1 MAQTEIIE
9 IRAVV
14 DAAVADIEK
23 LKDSIHQTNEA
34 SSETNET
41 IQKGTDVV
49 DKYTGGA
56 ISGFKN
62 LTKTVKTAIKSFGVL
77 RLAVAATGL
86 GALVL
91 LVTSIQQAFTRSEEG
106 QNKYAKLLGQ
116 IGAVTGEL
124 LDRLANLGMAII
136 DAFTNPRKALEDFGK
151 SIKQFFLDRI
161 KLAAEGL
168 GLLGK
173 AIAKVF
179 KGDFKG
185 AAEDAGK
192 GFQAL
197 NRGINPA
204 VIVTE
209 QLVKATTKLVK
220 VTKEATK
227 AALEEA
233 KVAGQ
238 IADLRA
244 EADKV
249 DRQLLV
255 DRAKADRDRADL
267 LDKSINREKFTT
279 QERIAFL
286 EEAGRLEEEIT
297 NKQIA
302 AVQMRLD
309 AAKAEAALGLAD
321 KAELEEEK
329 RLEAE
334 LIQLETAKLTKQR
347 EVTSQ
352 TIALKAEEAAAKKA
366 IDDQEAAEEKERA
379 DKKLEDDKLRLEEEK
394 RIEAERVAAK
404 AQALDAIIGL
414 AGQES
419 ALGKAALVAKQLL
432 AAQEFLVDLGVL
444 KNKATTTAAEAS
456 LDGAKA
462 GSNAATGLSETL
474 KLGFPKA
481 IPFLI
486 LYAAQAVSIVKGVM
500 SAVKKTKAVA
510 SSVGGRSSRSASS
523 SLPAVSAAQAPAFNI
538 VGATG
543 TNQLAQTIAGQQ
555 QQPVKAFVVA
565 NDVTTA
571 QSLERNTIQGASI

>member
-14 DAAVADIEK
+14 DAAVADIDK
-23 LKDSIHQTNEA
+23 LKDSIHQTHEA

-49 DKYTGGA
+49 DKFTGGA

-62 LTKTVKTAIKSFGVL
+62 LLKTVKTAIKSFGVL

-124 LDRLANLGMAII
+124 LDRLANLGTAII

-161 KLAAEGL
+161 KLAGEGL
-168 GLLGK
+168 GLLASALK
-173 AIAKVF
+173 KVF
-179 KGDFKG
+179 DRDFSG
-185 AAEDAGK
+185 AIKDAGK
-192 GFQAL
+192 GFVAL
-197 NRGINPA
+197 NRGINPT
-204 VIVTE
+204 VIITE
-209 QLVKATTKLVK
+209 QLVKATGKLVK

-227 AALEEA
+227 AGLEEA

-244 EADKV
+244 KADKV

-297 NKQIA
+297 NKEIA

-309 AAKAEAALGLAD
+309 AAKAQAALGLAD

-366 IDDQEAAEEKERA
+366 IDDQEAADEKERA
-379 DKKLEDDKLRLEEEK
+379 DKILEDKRQIAEEEK

-444 KNKATTTAAEAS
+444 KNKATTTAAEAQ

-462 GSNAATGLSETL
+462 GQNAATGLSETL

-500 SAVKKTKAVA
+500 SAVKKTKSIAA
-510 SSVGGRSSRSASS
+510 SVGGRSSGSSSS

-538 VGATG
+538 VGSSG
-543 TNQLAQTIAGQQ
+543 TNQLAETIAGQQ

>member
-9 IRAVV
+9 IKANVNS
-14 DAAVADIEK
+14 AIADIEK
-23 LKDSIHQTNEA
+23 LKDSIEDTQVATQ
-34 SSETNET
+34 ETNET

-49 DKYTGGA
+49 DKFTGGA

-62 LTKTVKTAIKSFGVL
+62 LLKTVKTAIKSFGVL

-116 IGAVTGEL
+116 ISAVTGEL
-124 LDRLANLGMAII
+124 LDRLANLGTAII

-168 GLLGK
+168 GLLGS
-173 AIAKVF
+173 AIKKVF
-179 KGDFKG
+179 EGDFKG
-185 AAEDAGK
+185 AAVDAGK
-192 GFQAL
+192 GFVQL
-197 NRGINPA
+197 NRGINPT

-209 QLVKATTKLVK
+209 QLVKATGKLVK

-244 EADKV
+244 EAVKV
-249 DRQLLV
+249 ERDLLV
-255 DRAKADRDRADL
+255 ERAEADRDRAAL
-267 LDKSINREKFTT
+267 LEKAVNREKFTT

-297 NKQIA
+297 NKEIA
-302 AVQMRLD
+302 AVKLRLE
-309 AAKAEAALGLAD
+309 AQKAENALGLSKTEDLNAQ
-321 KAELEEEK
+321 AQ
-329 RLEAE
+329 LEAQ
-334 LIQLETAKLTKQR
+334 LIQLETARLTKQK

-366 IDDQEAAEEKERA
+366 IDDQEAADEKERA
-379 DKKLEDDKLRLEEEK
+379 DKKLEARKQEIEEEK

-444 KNKATTTAAEAS
+444 KNKATTTAAEAQ

-462 GSNAATGLSETL
+462 GQNAATGLSETL

-510 SSVGGRSSRSASS
+510 ASVGGRSSGSSSS

-538 VGATG
+538 VGSSE
-543 TNQLAQTIAGQQ
+543 TNQLAETIAGQQ

>member
-9 IRAVV
+9 IKANVNS
-14 DAAVADIEK
+14 AIADIEK
-23 LKDSIHQTNEA
+23 LKDSIEDTQVATQ
-34 SSETNET
+34 ETNET

-49 DKYTGGA
+49 DKFTGGA
-56 ISGFKN
+56 LSGFKN
-62 LTKTVKTAIKSFGVL
+62 LIKTVKTAIKSFGVL
-77 RLAVAATGL
+77 RIAVAATGL

-249 DRQLLV
+249 ERDLLV
-255 DRAKADRDRADL
+255 DRAEADRDRAAL
-267 LDKSINREKFTT
+267 LEKAVNREKFTT

-297 NKQIA
+297 NKEIA
-302 AVQMRLD
+302 AVKLRLE
-309 AAKAEAALGLAD
+309 AQKAENALGLSRKED
-321 KAELEEEK
+321 
-329 RLEAE
+329 LEAQAQLE
-334 LIQLETAKLTKQR
+334 AQLIQLETARLTKQK

-366 IDDQEAAEEKERA
+366 IEDQEV
-379 DKKLEDDKLRLEEEK
+379 EEEK

-414 AGQES
+414 AGQET

-462 GSNAATGLSETL
+462 GQNAATGLSETL

-510 SSVGGRSSRSASS
+510 SSVGGRSSGSASS

-538 VGATG
+538 VGSSE
-543 TNQLAQTIAGQQ
+543 TNQLAETIAGQQ

>member
-9 IRAVV
+9 IKANVNS
-14 DAAVADIEK
+14 AIADIEK
-23 LKDSIHQTNEA
+23 LKDSIEDTQVATQ
-34 SSETNET
+34 ETNET

-49 DKYTGGA
+49 DKFTGGA
-56 ISGFKN
+56 LSGFKN
-62 LTKTVKTAIKSFGVL
+62 LIKTVKTAIKSFGVL
-77 RLAVAATGL
+77 RIAVAATGL

-124 LDRLANLGMAII
+124 LDRLANLGTAII

-192 GFQAL
+192 GFVQL
-197 NRGINPA
+197 NRGINPT

-209 QLVKATTKLVK
+209 QLVKATVKLVK

-249 DRQLLV
+249 ERNLLV
-255 DRAKADRDRADL
+255 ERAEADRDRAAL
-267 LDKSINREKFTT
+267 LEKAVNREKFTT

-297 NKQIA
+297 NKEIA
-302 AVQMRLD
+302 AVKLRLD
-309 AAKAEAALGLAD
+309 AQKAENALGLSRKED
-321 KAELEEEK
+321 
-329 RLEAE
+329 LEAQAQLE
-334 LIQLETAKLTKQR
+334 AQLIQLETARLTKQK

-366 IDDQEAAEEKERA
+366 IEDQEV
-379 DKKLEDDKLRLEEEK
+379 EEEK

-414 AGQES
+414 AGQET

-462 GSNAATGLSETL
+462 GQNAATGLSETL

-486 LYAAQAVSIVKGVM
+486 LYAAQAVSIVRGVM

-510 SSVGGRSSRSASS
+510 ASVGGGSSGSSSS

-538 VGATG
+538 VGSSE
-543 TNQLAQTIAGQQ
+543 TNQLAETIAGQQ

>member
-9 IRAVV
+9 IKAVV
-14 DAAVADIEK
+14 DTAVADIEK

-49 DKYTGGA
+49 DKFTGGA
-56 ISGFKN
+56 LSGFKN
-62 LTKTVKTAIKSFGVL
+62 LIKTVKTAIKSFGVL

-106 QNKYAKLLGQ
+106 QNKYARLLGQ

-124 LDRLANLGMAII
+124 LDRLANLGTAII
-136 DAFTNPRKALEDFGK
+136 DAFTNPRKALEDFGN

-192 GFQAL
+192 GFVQL
-197 NRGINPA
+197 NRGINPT

-209 QLVKATTKLVK
+209 QLVKATGKLVK

-267 LDKSINREKFTT
+267 LEKAVNREEFTT
-279 QERIAFL
+279 KERIAFL

-297 NKQIA
+297 NKEIA

-309 AAKAEAALGLAD
+309 AAKAQAALGLAD

-366 IDDQEAAEEKERA
+366 IEDQETA
-379 DKKLEDDKLRLEEEK
+379 DEKLRLEEEK

-404 AQALDAIIGL
+404 AKALDAIIGL
-414 AGQES
+414 AGQET

-462 GSNAATGLSETL
+462 GQNAATGLSETL

-510 SSVGGRSSRSASS
+510 SSVGGRSSGSASS

-538 VGATG
+538 VGSSE
-543 TNQLAQTIAGQQ
+543 TNQLAETIAGQQ

>member
-9 IRAVV
+9 IKANVNS
-14 DAAVADIEK
+14 AIADIEK
-23 LKDSIHQTNEA
+23 LKDSIEDTQVATQ
-34 SSETNET
+34 ETNET

-49 DKYTGGA
+49 DKFTGGA
-56 ISGFKN
+56 LSGFKN
-62 LTKTVKTAIKSFGVL
+62 LIKTVKTAIKSFGVL
-77 RLAVAATGL
+77 RIAVAATGL

-124 LDRLANLGMAII
+124 LDRLANLGTAII

-192 GFQAL
+192 GFVQL
-197 NRGINPA
+197 NRGINPT

-209 QLVKATTKLVK
+209 QLVKATVKLVK

-249 DRQLLV
+249 ERNLLV
-255 DRAKADRDRADL
+255 ERAEADRDRAAL
-267 LDKSINREKFTT
+267 LEKAVNREKFTT

-297 NKQIA
+297 NKEIA
-302 AVQMRLD
+302 AVKLRLD
-309 AAKAEAALGLAD
+309 AQKAENALGLSRKED
-321 KAELEEEK
+321 
-329 RLEAE
+329 LEAQAQLE
-334 LIQLETAKLTKQR
+334 AQLIQLETARLTKQK

-366 IDDQEAAEEKERA
+366 IEDQEV
-379 DKKLEDDKLRLEEEK
+379 EEEK

-414 AGQES
+414 AGQET

-462 GSNAATGLSETL
+462 GQNAATGLSETL

-510 SSVGGRSSRSASS
+510 ASVGGRSSGSSSS

-538 VGATG
+538 VGSSE
-543 TNQLAQTIAGQQ
+543 TNQLAETIAGQQ

>member
-9 IRAVV
+9 IKANVNS
-14 DAAVADIEK
+14 AIADIDK
-23 LKDSIHQTNEA
+23 LKDSIEDTQVATQ
-34 SSETNET
+34 ETNET

-62 LTKTVKTAIKSFGVL
+62 LLKTVKTAIKSFGVL

-86 GALVL
+86 GALIL

-106 QNKYAKLLGQ
+106 QDKYAKLLGQ

-124 LDRLANLGMAII
+124 LDRLANLGTAII

-161 KLAAEGL
+161 KLAAEGI

-179 KGDFKG
+179 DGDFTG
-185 AAEDAGK
+185 AAEDAK
-192 GFQAL
+192 NGFVAL
-197 NRGINPA
+197 NRGINPT
-204 VIVTE
+204 VIITE

-244 EADKV
+244 EAVKV
-249 DRQLLV
+249 ERDLLV
-255 DRAKADRDRADL
+255 ERAEADRDRAAL
-267 LDKSINREKFTT
+267 LEKAVNREKFTT

-297 NKQIA
+297 NKEIA
-302 AVQMRLD
+302 AVKLRLE
-309 AAKAEAALGLAD
+309 AQEAENALGLSKTEDLNAQ
-321 KAELEEEK
+321 AQ
-329 RLEAE
+329 LEAQ
-334 LIQLETAKLTKQR
+334 LIQLETARLTKQK

-352 TIALKAEEAAAKKA
+352 TIALKAEEAAAKKV
-366 IDDQEAAEEKERA
+366 IDDQEAADEKERA
-379 DKKLEDDKLRLEEEK
+379 DKILEDDKLRLEEEK
-394 RIEAERVAAK
+394 RIEAERIATREKTFATAV
-404 AQALDAIIGL
+404 QL
-414 AGQES
+414 AGEETK
-419 ALGKAALVAKQLL
+419 LGKMLLLAKQLIL
-432 AAQEFLVDLGVL
+432 AKEFIMDAKASIL
-444 KNKATTTAAEAS
+444 KAKTAATDAGIKAAGAGVEVS
-456 LDGAKA
+456 GSVAKA
-462 GSNAATGLSETL
+462 ANTAPPPFNIPFILTAIATG
-474 KLGFPKA
+474 A
-481 IPFLI
+481 
-486 LYAAQAVSIVKGVM
+486 SII
-500 SAVKKTKAVA
+500 SAVKSAVSATKAAAGAAGGSVA
-510 SSVGGRSSRSASS
+510 TPSS
-523 SLPAVSAAQAPAFNI
+523 PTITAAQAPAFNI
-538 VGATG
+538 VGSSG
-543 TNQLAQTIAGQQ
+543 TNQLAETIAGQQ

>member
-14 DAAVADIEK
+14 DAAVADIDK
-23 LKDSIHQTNEA
+23 LKDSIHQTHEA

-56 ISGFKN
+56 ISGFKK
-62 LTKTVKTAIKSFGVL
+62 LTSTVKTAIKSFGVL
-77 RLAVAATGL
+77 RIAVAATGL
-86 GALVL
+86 GALIL

-106 QNKYAKLLGQ
+106 QDKYAKLLGQ

-124 LDRLANLGMAII
+124 LDRLANLGTAII

-161 KLAAEGL
+161 KLAVEGI

-179 KGDFKG
+179 DGDFTG
-185 AAEDAGK
+185 AAEDAK
-192 GFQAL
+192 NGFVAL
-197 NRGINPA
+197 NRGINPT
-204 VIVTE
+204 VIITE

-244 EADKV
+244 KADKV

-297 NKQIA
+297 NKEIA

-352 TIALKAEEAAAKKA
+352 TIALKAEEAAAKKV
-366 IDDQEAAEEKERA
+366 IDDQEAADEKERA

-394 RIEAERVAAK
+394 RIEAERIATREKTFATAV
-404 AQALDAIIGL
+404 QL
-414 AGQES
+414 AGEETK
-419 ALGKAALVAKQLL
+419 LGKMLLLAKQLIL
-432 AAQEFLVDLGVL
+432 AKEFIMDAKASIL
-444 KNKATTTAAEAS
+444 KAKTAATDAGIKAAGAGVEVS
-456 LDGAKA
+456 GSVAKA
-462 GSNAATGLSETL
+462 ANTAPPPFNIPFILTAIATG
-474 KLGFPKA
+474 A
-481 IPFLI
+481 
-486 LYAAQAVSIVKGVM
+486 SII
-500 SAVKKTKAVA
+500 SAVKSAVSATKAAAGAAGGSVA
-510 SSVGGRSSRSASS
+510 TPSS
-523 SLPAVSAAQAPAFNI
+523 PTITAAQAPAFNI
-538 VGATG
+538 VGSSG
-543 TNQLAQTIAGQQ
+543 TNQLAETIAGQQ

>member
-1 MAQTEIIE
+1 M
-9 IRAVV
+9 
-14 DAAVADIEK
+14 
-23 LKDSIHQTNEA
+23 
-34 SSETNET
+34 
-41 IQKGTDVV
+41 
-49 DKYTGGA
+49 
-56 ISGFKN
+56 
-62 LTKTVKTAIKSFGVL
+62 L

-106 QNKYAKLLGQ
+106 QDKYAKLLGQ

-124 LDRLANLGMAII
+124 LDRLANLGSAII

-161 KLAAEGL
+161 KLAAEGI

-179 KGDFKG
+179 DGDFTG
-185 AAEDAGK
+185 AAEDAK
-192 GFQAL
+192 NGFVAL
-197 NRGINPA
+197 NRGINPT
-204 VIVTE
+204 VIITE

-244 EADKV
+244 EAVKV
-249 DRQLLV
+249 ERDLLV
-255 DRAKADRDRADL
+255 ERAEADRDRAAL
-267 LDKSINREKFTT
+267 LEKAVNREKFTT

-297 NKQIA
+297 NKEIA
-302 AVQMRLD
+302 AVKLRLE
-309 AAKAEAALGLAD
+309 AQKAENALGLSKTEDLNAQ
-321 KAELEEEK
+321 AQ
-329 RLEAE
+329 LEAQ
-334 LIQLETAKLTKQR
+334 LIQLETARLTKQK

-352 TIALKAEEAAAKKA
+352 TIALKAEEAAAKKV
-366 IDDQEAAEEKERA
+366 IDDQEAADEKERA

-394 RIEAERVAAK
+394 RIEAERIATREKTFATAV
-404 AQALDAIIGL
+404 QL
-414 AGQES
+414 AGEETK
-419 ALGKAALVAKQLL
+419 LGKMLLLAKQLIL
-432 AAQEFLVDLGVL
+432 AKEFIMDAKASIL
-444 KNKATTTAAEAS
+444 KAKTAATDAGIKAAGAGVEVS
-456 LDGAKA
+456 GSVAKA
-462 GSNAATGLSETL
+462 ANTAPPPFNIPFILTAIATG
-474 KLGFPKA
+474 A
-481 IPFLI
+481 
-486 LYAAQAVSIVKGVM
+486 SII
-500 SAVKKTKAVA
+500 SAVKSAVSATKAAAGAAGGSVA
-510 SSVGGRSSRSASS
+510 TPSS
-523 SLPAVSAAQAPAFNI
+523 PTITAAQAPAFNI
-538 VGATG
+538 VGSSG
-543 TNQLAQTIAGQQ
+543 TNQLAETIAGQQ

>member
-9 IRAVV
+9 IKAVL

-23 LKDSIHQTNEA
+23 LKDSIQKTNKA
-34 SSETNET
+34 SSEANET

-62 LTKTVKTAIKSFGVL
+62 LIKTVKTAIKSFGVL

-249 DRQLLV
+249 ERDLLV
-255 DRAKADRDRADL
+255 DRAEADRDRAAL
-267 LDKSINREKFTT
+267 LEKAVNREKFTT

-297 NKQIA
+297 NKEIA
-302 AVQMRLD
+302 AVKLRLE
-309 AAKAEAALGLAD
+309 AQKAENALGLSRKED
-321 KAELEEEK
+321 
-329 RLEAE
+329 LEAQAQLE
-334 LIQLETAKLTKQR
+334 AQLIQLETARLTKQK

-394 RIEAERVAAK
+394 RIEAERIATREKTFATAV
-404 AQALDAIIGL
+404 QL
-414 AGQES
+414 AGEETK
-419 ALGKAALVAKQLL
+419 LGKMLLLAKQLIL
-432 AAQEFLVDLGVL
+432 AKEFIMDAKASILKAKKAATDAGV
-444 KNKATTTAAEAS
+444 KAAEAGVEVS
-456 LDGAKA
+456 GSVAKA
-462 GSNAATGLSETL
+462 ANTAPPPFNIPFILTAIATG
-474 KLGFPKA
+474 A
-481 IPFLI
+481 
-486 LYAAQAVSIVKGVM
+486 SII
-500 SAVKKTKAVA
+500 SAVKSAVSATKAA
-510 SSVGGRSSRSASS
+510 AGAAGGSIATPSS
-523 SLPAVSAAQAPAFNI
+523 PTITAAQAPAFNI

-555 QQPVKAFVVA
+555 QQPIKAFVVA

>member
-14 DAAVADIEK
+14 DAAVADIDK
-23 LKDSIHQTNEA
+23 LKDSIHQTHEA

-49 DKYTGGA
+49 DKFTGGA
-56 ISGFKN
+56 ISGFKK
-62 LTKTVKTAIKSFGVL
+62 LTSTVKTAIKSFGVL

-106 QNKYAKLLGQ
+106 QDKYAKLLGQ

-124 LDRLANLGMAII
+124 LDRLANLGTAII

-161 KLAAEGL
+161 KLAVEGI

-179 KGDFKG
+179 DGDFTG
-185 AAEDAGK
+185 AAEDAK
-192 GFQAL
+192 NGFVAL
-197 NRGINPA
+197 NRGINPT
-204 VIVTE
+204 VIITE

-238 IADLRA
+238 IAELRA

-249 DRQLLV
+249 DRKLLV
-255 DRAKADRDRADL
+255 ERAEADRDRADL

-286 EEAGRLEEEIT
+286 KKAGQLEEEIT
-297 NKQIA
+297 NKEIA
-302 AVQMRLD
+302 AVKLRLE
-309 AAKAEAALGLAD
+309 AAEKEAALGLAD
-321 KAELEEEK
+321 KAELDEEAALK
-329 RLEAE
+329 AQ

-352 TIALKAEEAAAKKA
+352 TIALKAEEAAAKKV
-366 IDDQEAAEEKERA
+366 IDDQEAADEKERA
-379 DKKLEDDKLRLEEEK
+379 DKILEDKRLIAEEEK
-394 RIEAERVAAK
+394 RIEAERIAAK
-404 AQALDAIIGL
+404 TQALDAIIGL

-432 AAQEFLVDLGVL
+432 AAKELLIDLGVL
-444 KNKATTTAAEAS
+444 KSKATTTAAEAS

-462 GSNAATGLSETL
+462 GQNAATGLSETL

-481 IPFLI
+481 LPFLI
-486 LYAAQAVSIVKGVM
+486 LYAAQAFSIVKGVM
-500 SAVKKTKAVA
+500 SAVKKTKSIA
-510 SSVGGRSSRSASS
+510 SSVGGRSSGSSSS

-538 VGATG
+538 VGSSG
-543 TNQLAQTIAGQQ
+543 TNQLAETIAGQQ

>member
-9 IRAVV
+9 IKANVNS
-14 DAAVADIEK
+14 AIADIEK
-23 LKDSIHQTNEA
+23 LKDSIEDTQVATQ
-34 SSETNET
+34 ETNET

-49 DKYTGGA
+49 DKFTGGA
-56 ISGFKN
+56 LSGFKN
-62 LTKTVKTAIKSFGVL
+62 LLKTVKTAIKSFGVL

-91 LVTSIQQAFTRSEEG
+91 LVTSIKQAFTRSEEG
-106 QNKYAKLLGQ
+106 QNKYARLLGQ

-124 LDRLANLGMAII
+124 LDRLANLGTAII
-136 DAFTNPRKALEDFGK
+136 DAFTNPRKALEDFGN

-192 GFQAL
+192 GFAQL
-197 NRGINPA
+197 NRGINPT

-209 QLVKATTKLVK
+209 QLVKATGKLVK

-238 IADLRA
+238 IADQRA

-249 DRQLLV
+249 DRQLIV
-255 DRAKADRDRADL
+255 DRAKADRDRAAL
-267 LDKSINREKFTT
+267 LEKAVNREEFTT
-279 QERIAFL
+279 KERIAFL

-297 NKQIA
+297 NKEIA
-302 AVQMRLD
+302 AVKLRLE
-309 AAKAEAALGLAD
+309 AQKAENALGLSTKED
-321 KAELEEEK
+321 
-329 RLEAE
+329 LEAQAQLE
-334 LIQLETAKLTKQR
+334 AQLIQLETAKLTKQR

-366 IDDQEAAEEKERA
+366 IEDQEADDEKERA
-379 DKKLEDDKLRLEEEK
+379 DKKLEDEKLRLEEEK

-414 AGQES
+414 AGQET

-444 KNKATTTAAEAS
+444 KNKATTTAAEAQ

-462 GSNAATGLSETL
+462 GQNAATGLSETL

-510 SSVGGRSSRSASS
+510 ASVGGRSSGSSSS

-538 VGATG
+538 VGSSE
-543 TNQLAQTIAGQQ
+543 TNQLAETIAGQQ

>member
-9 IRAVV
+9 IKANVNS
-14 DAAVADIEK
+14 AIADIEK
-23 LKDSIHQTNEA
+23 LKDSIEDTQVATQ
-34 SSETNET
+34 ETNET

-49 DKYTGGA
+49 DKFTGGA
-56 ISGFKN
+56 LSGFKN
-62 LTKTVKTAIKSFGVL
+62 LLKTVKTAIKSFGVL

-91 LVTSIQQAFTRSEEG
+91 LVTSIKQAFTRSEEG
-106 QNKYAKLLGQ
+106 QNKYARLLGQ

-124 LDRLANLGMAII
+124 LDRLANLGTAII

-192 GFQAL
+192 GFVKL
-197 NRGINPA
+197 NRGINPT

-209 QLVKATTKLVK
+209 QLVKATGKLVK

-249 DRQLLV
+249 DRQLIV
-255 DRAKADRDRADL
+255 DRAKADRDRAAL
-267 LDKSINREKFTT
+267 LEKAVNREEFTT
-279 QERIAFL
+279 KERIAFL

-297 NKQIA
+297 NKEIA
-302 AVQMRLD
+302 AVKLRLE
-309 AAKAEAALGLAD
+309 AQKAENALGLSTKED
-321 KAELEEEK
+321 
-329 RLEAE
+329 LEAQAQLE
-334 LIQLETAKLTKQR
+334 AQLIQLETAKLTKQR

-366 IDDQEAAEEKERA
+366 IEDQEADDEKERA
-379 DKKLEDDKLRLEEEK
+379 DKKLEDEKLRLEEEK

-414 AGQES
+414 AGQET

-444 KNKATTTAAEAS
+444 KNKATTTAAEAQ

-462 GSNAATGLSETL
+462 GQNAATGLSETL

-510 SSVGGRSSRSASS
+510 ASVGGRSSGSSSS

-538 VGATG
+538 VGSSE
-543 TNQLAQTIAGQQ
+543 TNQLAETIAGQQ

>member
-9 IRAVV
+9 IKANVNS
-14 DAAVADIEK
+14 AIADIDK
-23 LKDSIHQTNEA
+23 LKDSIEDTQVATQ
-34 SSETNET
+34 ETNET

-62 LTKTVKTAIKSFGVL
+62 LLKTVKTAIKSFGVL
-77 RLAVAATGL
+77 RIAVAATGL

-106 QNKYAKLLGQ
+106 QDKYAKLLGQ

-124 LDRLANLGMAII
+124 LDRLANLGTAII

-161 KLAAEGL
+161 KLAAEGI

-179 KGDFKG
+179 DGDFTG
-185 AAEDAGK
+185 AAEDAK
-192 GFQAL
+192 NGFVAL
-197 NRGINPA
+197 NRGINPT
-204 VIVTE
+204 VIITE

-244 EADKV
+244 EAVKV
-249 DRQLLV
+249 ERDLLV
-255 DRAKADRDRADL
+255 ERAEADRDRAAL
-267 LDKSINREKFTT
+267 LEKAVNREKFTT

-297 NKQIA
+297 NKEIA
-302 AVQMRLD
+302 AVKLRLE
-309 AAKAEAALGLAD
+309 AQEAENALGLSKTEDLNAQ
-321 KAELEEEK
+321 AQ
-329 RLEAE
+329 LEAQ
-334 LIQLETAKLTKQR
+334 LIQLETARLTKQK

-352 TIALKAEEAAAKKA
+352 TIALKAEEAAAKKV
-366 IDDQEAAEEKERA
+366 IDDQEAADEKERA
-379 DKKLEDDKLRLEEEK
+379 DKILEDDKLRLEEEK
-394 RIEAERVAAK
+394 RIEAERIATREKTFATAV
-404 AQALDAIIGL
+404 QL
-414 AGQES
+414 AGEETK
-419 ALGKAALVAKQLL
+419 LGKMLLLAKQLIL
-432 AAQEFLVDLGVL
+432 AKEFIMDAKASIL
-444 KNKATTTAAEAS
+444 KAKTAATDAGIKAAGAGVEVS
-456 LDGAKA
+456 GSVAKA
-462 GSNAATGLSETL
+462 ANTAPPPFNIPFILTAIATG
-474 KLGFPKA
+474 A
-481 IPFLI
+481 
-486 LYAAQAVSIVKGVM
+486 SII
-500 SAVKKTKAVA
+500 SAVKSAVSATKAAAGAAGGSVA
-510 SSVGGRSSRSASS
+510 TPSS
-523 SLPAVSAAQAPAFNI
+523 PTITAAQAPAFNI
-538 VGATG
+538 VGSSG
-543 TNQLAQTIAGQQ
+543 TNQLAETIAGQQ